1 MITLQCKFTEDTKN
15 YLSCFYVILN
25 EMIGGMENAALT
37 DSISH
42 NFIVQMIPHHRAAIR
57 MSQNVLQY
65 SICKPLKQIAERII
79 TEQTASIDQMCEALE
94 CCSMYDSAKQ
104 DIYLYRHQLE
114 IITQNMF
121 EKMDIAC
128 SDNNISANF
137 MREMIP
143 HHRGAVEM
151 SKNALRYE
159 ICPRLEPI
167 LQAIITSQE
176 KGIREMVCLL
186 QRVS

>member
-1 MITLQCKFTEDTKN
+1 MQQCKFREDTKN
-15 YLSCFYVILN
+15 YLSCFYTILK
-25 EMIGGMENAALT
+25 EMIEGMNGAELT

-42 NFIVQMIPHHRAAIR
+42 NFIVQMIPHHRAAIQ

-65 SICKPLKQIAERII
+65 SICRPLEKIAENIIVMQTESIDDMRRALKTCSLYANTEQDIRLYQHQFGII
-79 TEQTASIDQMCEALE
+79 T
-94 CCSMYDSAKQ
+94 
-104 DIYLYRHQLE
+104 R
-114 IITQNMF
+114 NMF

-143 HHRGAVEM
+143 HHMGAVEM

-159 ICPRLEPI
+159 ICPQLNPI

-176 KGIREMVCLL
+176 KGIREMTCLL
-186 QRVS
+186 QNIS